1 MTVKSRSL
9 RLRIVIW
16 MALPLL
22 TIAAGLSTGASVI
35 FQQQADK
42 QIDDS
47 LIRETSEVAL
57 LAENYDSAE
66 SLLNEFVQRSS
77 PDQNEQIFAIVN
89 SQVSVRSGLS
99 GIRLDQDA
107 EFLNLVTQVTQTQLG
122 NYENDLGAFRWI
134 SLPVNAESDSG
145 FLIAAFNVQ
154 PQQQQTAIALASFA
168 SLALVSIT
176 ISIVIGWFASGRI
189 FRPIKEISNSLGAI
203 DSKDMKTRIATS
215 GTGDEID
222 RLAQEFNN
230 MLERLQVAFD
240 NQRQFVDD
248 AGHELRTPLTVIR
261 GHLDLLETDPDGNLA
276 SLEIVKD
283 ELSRMSRLVFDLQTL
298 TKSNQPGFIELQDV
312 ELNQFNDELFVKAE
326 ALAQRTWMPSKQ
338 ACEFTLRIDRQRIT
352 QAVLQLADNATKQ
365 TRDNEQIE
373 VGIECGENYVAFFVA
388 DSGPGID
395 IDQRERIKKRFAR
408 GKQHTEKGE
417 GSGLGLAVV
426 EAIALTHGGYLRID
440 ESKYG
445 GAWVGIVLPRREE

>member
-22 TIAAGLSTGASVI
+22 AITVGLSAGASVI

-47 LIRETSEVAL
+47 LIRETSEVVL
-57 LAENYDSAE
+57 LAENYDSAQ

-145 FLIAAFNVQ
+145 FLVAAFNVQ
-154 PQQQQTAIALASFA
+154 PQQQQTTIALASFA
-168 SLALVSIT
+168 SLATIA
-176 ISIVIGWFASGRI
+176 ISISILIGWFASGRI
-189 FRPIKEISNSLGAI
+189 FRPIKEISNSLSAI
-203 DSKDMKTRIATS
+203 DSKDLKTRIATS

-222 RLAQEFNN
+222 LLAQEFNS

-326 ALAQRTWMPSKQ
+326 ALAQRTWIPSEK
-338 ACEFTLRIDRQRIT
+338 ACESTLGIDRQRIT

-365 TRDNEQIE
+365 TLDSDQIE
-373 VGIECGENYVAFFVA
+373 VGVECGENYVAFFVA

-426 EAIALTHGGYLRID
+426 EAIALAHGGYLRID
-440 ESKYG
+440 QSKYG
-445 GAWVGIVLPRREE
+445 GAWVAIVLPRREE